1 MTATAAAA
9 DATAVGTER
18 LGVQVQPAPLAAFW
32 RQLRFIARRD
42 RVRAPVWV
50 AAIVGIAAASAL
62 SVVAVY
68 QTDEDLQTYAT
79 LALAN
84 VAFKA
89 VTGPG
94 YGLEDVTLGAVVMN
108 EVALY
113 TYVAVALM
121 AVFLVVRHTR
131 SEEETER
138 AELVRAAPVGRYA
151 SLTATLVWVSGLSV
165 VTGVGLTIT
174 MLAVGLEAAG
184 SIAFGAAS
192 AVIGLVFVGVAA
204 IAAQVA
210 VTGRAAKSIGGAL
223 IGGSFVVRAVA
234 DIGNEWM
241 TWLSPLGITQAIRP
255 FADERWWVLA
265 PLMAMAFVTTGAAV
279 VLLGRRDLGAGIVR
293 QRPGPPTGSVR
304 LRTPFALAVR
314 LQRGALLGWLAA
326 LALYGYFVGLI
337 ADEAEALADNE
348 VVAEMLAQAGQ
359 GSITDLLLA
368 TMILAVAL
376 MGSGFTVS
384 SVLRLRT
391 EENALRADPIL
402 ATPVGRRRWFAS
414 HYSIAVGG
422 SLLLMLTSGVAIGV
436 GYLSATGRTDEFLP
450 VIAASA
456 AQWVAMVVLGAFTL
470 ALLGLGVRWA
480 LFGWIGVAVG
490 FVVGF
495 LGNTLDLPQW
505 VRNISPFEHVP
516 AMPAAPF
523 DATPLLIL
531 AAVAVAFTAIAMFAI
546 RRRDIG

>member
-1 MTATAAAA
+1 MTATA
-9 DATAVGTER
+9 TVGAEPG
-18 LGVQVQPAPLAAFW
+18 LGVQAQPAPLAAFG

-42 RVRAPVWV
+42 RVRAPVWF
-50 AAIVGIAAASAL
+50 AAVVGLAGASAL
-62 SVVAVY
+62 SVVALY
-68 QTDEDLQTYAT
+68 DTDEDLQGYAT

-89 VTGPG
+89 ITGPG
-94 YGLEDVTLGAVVMN
+94 YGLGDVTLGAVVMN

-121 AVFLVVRHTR
+121 AVFMVVRHTR
-131 SEEETER
+131 AEEETER

-151 SLTATLVWVSGLSV
+151 SLAATVVWVSGLSV
-165 VTGVGLTIT
+165 VIGVGLIVA
-174 MLAVGLEAAG
+174 MLSLGLETAG

-192 AVIGLVFVGVAA
+192 VAVGLVFVGVAA

-210 VTGRAAKSIGGAL
+210 ASARAAKSLGGAVL
-223 IGGSFVVRAVA
+223 GASFVVRGVG
-234 DIGNEWM
+234 DIGNGSM
-241 TWLSPLGITQAIRP
+241 SWLSPLGVTQAIRP
-255 FADERWWVLA
+255 FAGERWWVLA
-265 PLMAMAFVTTGAAV
+265 PLAALAVVTTAVAV
-279 VLLGRRDLGAGIVR
+279 VLLGRRDLGAGILR
-293 QRPGPPTGSVR
+293 QKPGPPTGSPR
-304 LRTPFALAVR
+304 LGTPFALAVR
-314 LQRGALLGWLAA
+314 LQRGALVGWLVG
-326 LALYGYFVGLI
+326 LALTGYFIGLI

-348 VVAEMLAQAGQ
+348 AVAEVLARAGQ
-359 GSITDLLLA
+359 GSITESLLA
-368 TMILAVAL
+368 TMTLMVAL
-376 MGSGFTVS
+376 IGSGFTVS

-402 ATPVGRRRWFAS
+402 ATPVDRRRWFAS
-414 HYSIAVGG
+414 HYSVAVGG
-422 SLLLMLTSGVAIGV
+422 SLLLMLASGVMIGL

-450 VIAASA
+450 VMAAAS

-470 ALLGLGVRWA
+470 ALAGIGARWA
-480 LFGWIGVAVG
+480 LFGWVGVAVG

-505 VRNISPFEHVP
+505 ARNVSPFEHVP

-531 AAVAVAFTAIAMFAI
+531 VAVAVAFTAVAMFAI
-546 RRRDIG
+546 RRRDLG

>member
-1 MTATAAAA
+1 VTATATAQAAA
-9 DATAVGTER
+9 EP
-18 LGVQVQPAPLAAFW
+18 GVRVQPAPLAAFW

-42 RVRAPVWV
+42 RIRAPVWF
-50 AAIVGIAAASAL
+50 AAVVGLVGASAV
-62 SVVAVY
+62 SVVALY
-68 QTDEDLQTYAT
+68 TTDEDLQSYAT
-79 LALAN
+79 LAQAN

-94 YGLEDVTLGAVVMN
+94 YGLDDVTLGAVVMN

-121 AVFLVVRHTR
+121 AVFMVVRHTR
-131 SEEETER
+131 AEEETER

-151 SLTATLVWVSGLSV
+151 SLAATLVWVSGLVV
-165 VTGVGLTIT
+165 VTAVGLTGT
-174 MLAVGLEAAG
+174 MLAVGLNATG

-192 AVIGLVFVGVAA
+192 AAVGLVFVGVAA

-210 VTGRAAKSIGGAL
+210 VTARAAKSLGGAVL
-223 IGGSFVVRAVA
+223 GASFVIRGVA
-234 DIGNEWM
+234 DIGNGWM

-255 FADERWWVLA
+255 FADERWWVLV
-265 PLMAMAFVTTGAAV
+265 PLAALAFVTTAAAA
-279 VLLGRRDLGAGIVR
+279 VLLGRRDLGAGILR
-293 QRPGPPTGSVR
+293 QQPGPSTGSPR
-304 LRTPFALAVR
+304 LGTPFALAVR
-314 LQRGALLGWLAA
+314 LQRGSVIGWMVG
-326 LALYGYFVGLI
+326 LALTGFFIGLI

-348 VVAEMLAQAGQ
+348 AVAEMLARAGQ
-359 GSITDLLLA
+359 GSITESLLA
-368 TMILAVAL
+368 TMTLMVAL
-376 MGSGFTVS
+376 IGSGFTVS

-402 ATPVGRRRWFAS
+402 ATPVDRRRWFAS
-414 HYSIAVGG
+414 HYSVAIGG
-422 SLLLMLTSGVAIGV
+422 SLLLMLASGVMIGL

-450 VIAASA
+450 VMAAAA

-470 ALLGLGVRWA
+470 ALTGFGTRWA
-480 LFGWIGVAVG
+480 LFGWIGVIVG

-505 VRNISPFEHVP
+505 ARNVSPFEHVP

-523 DATPLLIL
+523 DATPLLVL
-531 AAVAVAFTAIAMFAI
+531 AAVAVAFTTVAMIAI
-546 RRRDIG
+546 RRRDLG